1 MEILEYMIQ
10 LISSSSIHIHKICR
24 KENFTL
30 PLVYYIA
37 NHTAFH
43 KALVYS
49 SNDGVGESA
58 IATNRIFKYIIL
70 VLNSVSSL

>member
-1 MEILEYMIQ
+1 MKFIA
-10 LISSSSIHIHKICR
+10 K
-24 KENFTL
+24 KNFTL
-30 PLVYYIA
+30 PLVYYMA

-58 IATNRIFKYIIL
+58 IATNRIFKYIKL
-70 VLNSVSSL
+70 VVNIVSSL